1 MRFSTILSLL
11 PLALSVAAV
20 NITEP
25 AKGADVDVSGSFTV
39 KWTSVNTD
47 ASTVDIVLVN
57 NAVYPTV
64 SEKIASG
71 IDTSKG
77 SYTASGLKG
86 VTNGS
91 GFQINLLS
99 TDAKNTGILAQSEQ
113 FDVTEAKSSSATTTG
128 TSSTVSSAS
137 SSASTSV
144 VSTGTTSTAS
154 TSTGALTTETDASTT
169 GTSTPDVSIKPF
181 PGNFTSSSLTT
192 GLPTHG
198 KNSTDISLRTASGS
212 STSSTG
218 TSTGTQTSTQTGLTT
233 SASSTGTATGS
244 AAASATASTGA
255 AMGLVAPGAAAGLL
269 AGVLALL

>member
-47 ASTVDIVLVN
+47 ASTVDIVLIN

-86 VTNGS
+86 
-91 GFQINLLS
+91 INLLS

-113 FDVTEAKSSSATTTG
+113 FDVSEAKSSSATT
-128 TSSTVSSAS
+128 
-137 SSASTSV
+137 
-144 VSTGTTSTAS
+144 
-154 TSTGALTTETDASTT
+154 
-169 GTSTPDVSIKPF
+169 
-181 PGNFTSSSLTT
+181 
-192 GLPTHG
+192 
-198 KNSTDISLRTASGS
+198 TASGS

-244 AAASATASTGA
+244 AAASATPSTGA

>member
-47 ASTVDIVLVN
+47 ASAVDIVLIN

-113 FDVTEAKSSSATTTG
+113 FDVSEAKSSSATT
-128 TSSTVSSAS
+128 
-137 SSASTSV
+137 
-144 VSTGTTSTAS
+144 
-154 TSTGALTTETDASTT
+154 
-169 GTSTPDVSIKPF
+169 
-181 PGNFTSSSLTT
+181 
-192 GLPTHG
+192 
-198 KNSTDISLRTASGS
+198 TASGS

-244 AAASATASTGA
+244 AAASATPSTGA
-255 AMGLVAPGAAAGLL
+255 AMGLVAPGAAAGLM

>member
-144 VSTGTTSTAS
+144 VSGTTSTAS

-181 PGNFTSSSLTT
+181 PANFTSTSLTT
-192 GLPTHG
+192 GLPTHA
-198 KNSTDISLRTASGS
+198 KSSTDVPLRTASGS

-218 TSTGTQTSTQTGLTT
+218 TATGTQTSTQTGLTT

-244 AAASATASTGA
+244 AAASATTSTGA

>member
-113 FDVTEAKSSSATTTG
+113 FDVTEAKSSSATTT
-128 TSSTVSSAS
+128 
-137 SSASTSV
+137 
-144 VSTGTTSTAS
+144 
-154 TSTGALTTETDASTT
+154 
-169 GTSTPDVSIKPF
+169 
-181 PGNFTSSSLTT
+181 
-192 GLPTHG
+192 
-198 KNSTDISLRTASGS
+198 ASGS

-218 TSTGTQTSTQTGLTT
+218 TATGTQTSTQTGLTT

-244 AAASATASTGA
+244 AAASATTSTGA

-269 AGVLALL
+269 VGVLALL